1 MPLDPH
7 ARRLL
12 AMLAA
17 AGAGDAAGGTI
28 GERRHAFAA
37 LMRLSESAVEVG
49 SVEDRFIQG
58 PCGSI
63 GLRFYTPIG
72 AGRDRLAGLVY
83 FHGGGLVAGD
93 LSTHDSL
100 CRSLANASG
109 CRVIAVDY
117 RLAPEHKFPAAAVD
131 CYHAAIWVL
140 GQATTLGIDPERLA
154 VGGDSAGG
162 ALAAVVCQMAR
173 ETRGA
178 RFALQLLLCP
188 ILDFTAATASRRTL
202 GKGYLLEQATMARD
216 IAQYVPPGIDLAHPR
231 VSPLRALELEGLPP
245 AFIHTSEFDPL
256 RDEGCAY
263 ANRLKQAGV
272 AVSYTCHAGMIH
284 LFYGLSCVIPYARIA
299 LKAIGAELAAAL
311 ARSDARFG
319 NRTGRQTW
327 PAPSSR
333 DPKVDVDLVP

>member
-17 AGAGDAAGGTI
+17 AGAADASGGTI
-28 GERRHAFAA
+28 SERRHAFAA
-37 LMRLSESAVEVG
+37 LMRFSESVVEVG
-49 SVEDRFIQG
+49 GVEDRAIPG
-58 PCGSI
+58 PCGPI

-72 AGRDRLAGLVY
+72 AASDRLAGLVY

-131 CYHAAIWVL
+131 CYLAAIWVL
-140 GQATTLGIDPERLA
+140 SRATTLGIDPERLA

-162 ALAAVVCQMAR
+162 TLAAVVCQMAR
-173 ETRGA
+173 ETREA

-188 ILDFTAATASRRTL
+188 ILDFTATTASRRTL
-202 GKGYLLEQATMARD
+202 GKGYLLDQATMDRD
-216 IAQYVPPGIDLAHPR
+216 IAQYVLPGVDLAHPR
-231 VSPLRALELEGLPP
+231 ISPSRAPELDGLPP
-245 AFIHTSEFDPL
+245 AFIHTAEFDPL
-256 RDEGCAY
+256 RDEGRAY
-263 ANRLKQAGV
+263 ADRLKQASI

-284 LFYGLSCVIPYARIA
+284 LFYGLSGVIPYARIA
-299 LKAIGAELAAAL
+299 LKGIGAELAAAL
-311 ARSDARFG
+311 TRSDASFCHW
-319 NRTGRQTW
+319 TGSESW
-327 PAPSSR
+327 PAPRLARSSR
-333 DPKVDVDLVP
+333 